1 MNVLGIFIDL
11 SKAFDTIDH
20 TILLKKLN
28 HYGARGISH
37 NLISSYLKNRFQ
49 YVKINNYESDK
60 LEIKYG
66 VPQGSILGP
75 LLFLLYINNLTN
87 AIKKNMNCEIILY
100 ADDTNI
106 FVACDSLKNGQKFAN
121 EILNKLHVCD
131 FMLCNLLHVNL
142 DKSCY
147 MYFLPAENPL
157 TSTKML
163 KVNIIIIQYKTKLN
177 YLVVEIKLRK

>member
-28 HYGARGISH
+28 HYGVRGISH

-49 YVKINNYESDK
+49 YVKINDYESDK

-75 LLFLLYINNLTN
+75 LLFLLYINDLTN
-87 AIKKNMNCEIILY
+87 IIKKNMNCEIILY

-121 EILNKLHVCD
+121 KKLDKLSD
-131 FMLCNLLHVNL
+131 FM
-142 DKSCY
+142 
-147 MYFLPAENPL
+147 
-157 TSTKML
+157 
-163 KVNIIIIQYKTKLN
+163 
-177 YLVVEIKLRK
+177 